1 MRWLDGVTDST
12 DMSLSKLR
20 ELVMDREAWGAAV
33 LAVNKELDVTE
44 RPNNSNNNK
53 SSEMRVKVTEA
64 DPT

>member
-1 MRWLDGVTDST
+1 
-12 DMSLSKLR
+12 
-20 ELVMDREAWGAAV
+20 MDRDAWHAAV